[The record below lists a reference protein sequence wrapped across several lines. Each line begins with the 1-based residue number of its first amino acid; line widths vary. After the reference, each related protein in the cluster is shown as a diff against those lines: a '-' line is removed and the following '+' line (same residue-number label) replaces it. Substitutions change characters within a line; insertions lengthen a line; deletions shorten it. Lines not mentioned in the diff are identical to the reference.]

1 VKATRD
7 LSTAILTYKETAG
20 RTEVVQKKDRIM
32 PIDHLVDKRPE
43 EARKP
48 LGSLRKDLVYRTALV
63 SLKPTPD
70 CHIKLCKMT
79 GGG

>member
-1 VKATRD
+1 MKATRD

-43 EARKP
+43 KARKP
-48 LGSLRKDLVYRTALV
+48 LGSLKDLVYRTALV
-63 SLKPTPD
+63 SLNPTPE

-79 GGG
+79 GRG